1 MSSFLPALTTPY
13 AAGGRLPRGAWR
25 PGRDRRAEHQPAPP
39 AGLREDG
46 GRHRVAVVGGGI
58 AGLAAATALAS
69 SNSTPRRR
77 CSAVTPGS

>member
-46 GRHRVAVVGGGI
+46 GRHRVAVVGGGV
-58 AGLAAATALAS
+58 AGLAAATAS
-69 SNSTPRRR
+69 SAR
-77 CSAVTPGS
+77 CSTC